1 MQAERIIAES
11 IKQYARTNQKKDEMS
26 KKLKHTILGM
36 IYMSVKLGELSLED
50 AEKYVDE
57 VFETYGAME

>member
-1 MQAERIIAES
+1 MQAERIISES
-11 IKQYARTNQKKDEMS
+11 IKKYSRSNKKKDKMS
-26 KKLKHTILGM
+26 KQLKHTILGM

-57 VFETYGAME
+57 VFEAYGAME